1 MYACVDT
8 YICVCIYIYIYGEG
22 REYGK
27 GWGSKRQTHR
37 LSEGKTLSKLPQKII
52 MFSQDYRRKLNTSL
66 VVLSHDLLH
75 VTLDVAQ
82 GQNGHFN

>member
-8 YICVCIYIYIYGEG
+8 YICVYIYMERGENMPRVGEG
-22 REYGK
+22 RD
-27 GWGSKRQTHR
+27 RHTDR
-37 LSEGKTLSKLPQKII
+37 LSEGKTLPKLPKKII